1 MILSPGAQL
10 IIVHITDN
18 NLLIQDITSSVR
30 FQKKKSDE
38 YVRDKYGTSL
48 D

>member
-1 MILSPGAQL
+1 MNLSPGAQL

-30 FQKKKSDE
+30 FQKKSDE